1 MTSQKALNGIELISC
16 AKASASAGV
25 EAAAKNCGYGADI
38 ETFRAALQQAC
49 ADMGVEV
56 DGIADLVTDQQQV
69 ALDGGL
75 EIAPDTASDL

>member
-1 MTSQKALNGIELISC
+1 MTSQKMLTGIELISC

-25 EAAAKNCGYGADI
+25 EAAAKNCGYGTDI

-69 ALDGGL
+69 AQDGGL